1 VTTSEQAPTVP
12 VVTFDYTT
20 TESEGTWFAKYDDL
34 RTQFPWY
41 RNEFGPGFW
50 TMCNYHGILEIM
62 QNPQVFSNS
71 VVTALDPEP
80 AIKWIPEML
89 DGDEHKQWRRQL
101 GPLFSP
107 GAVERL
113 ESRVRQRAID
123 IIDGIVARSGAS
135 EATGN
140 GSGASEATG
149 KMQGSCD
156 FMADFATRFPTTIF
170 LDLMGLPVDELDQ
183 YLEWEH
189 DILHAGG
196 SDEEKLQKQI
206 TAMFAVMGRFST
218 VIAER
223 RVEPR
228 DDIVSKA
235 LNYEIDGKP
244 VTDQDLLSFC
254 LLMFMAG
261 LDTVSVT
268 LGWTFLH
275 LARNDEDRE
284 RVVSEPAV
292 IPTAV
297 EEFVRAYAIVIPA
310 RKVMADVEIQGCPM
324 KAGDM
329 VKIPLNAATRDDA
342 AFPYAA
348 TVDITR
354 KPNNHIGFGA
364 GPHRC
369 LGSHL
374 ARQELRIALEE
385 WHARIPNYRIAPD
398 AQMLETGGQLGLES
412 LPLVWD
418 V

>member
-1 VTTSEQAPTVP
+1 VTISEQPATVP

-20 TESEGTWFAKYDDL
+20 TEPEGTWFAKYDEL
-34 RTQFPWY
+34 RSQFPWY
-41 RNEFGPGFW
+41 KNEFGPGFW
-50 TMCNYHGILEIM
+50 TVCNYQGILQIM
-62 QNPQVFSNS
+62 QNPEAFSNS
-71 VVTALDPEP
+71 VVTALHPEP
-80 AIKWIPEML
+80 TIKWIPEML

-107 GAVERL
+107 GAVERM
-113 ESRVRQRAID
+113 ESIVRQRAID
-123 IIDGIVARSGAS
+123 IIDGIVERAQTKG
-135 EATGN
+135 
-140 GSGASEATG
+140 G
-149 KMQGSCD
+149 KQGSCD
-156 FMADFATRFPTTIF
+156 FMAEFATRFPTTIF
-170 LDLMGLPVDELDQ
+170 LDMMGLPVDELDQ
-183 YLEWEH
+183 YLQWEH

-196 SDEEKLQKQI
+196 SDEEKLQKQMN
-206 TAMFAVMGRFST
+206 AMFAVMGRFTT

-223 RVEPR
+223 RIEPR

-235 LNYEIDGKP
+235 LTYEIDGEP

-261 LDTVSVT
+261 IDTVSVT
-268 LGWTFLH
+268 LGWIFLH
-275 LARNDEDRE
+275 LARNDEDRAAIIAD
-284 RVVSEPAV
+284 PAT

-310 RKVMADVEIQGCPM
+310 RKVTQDIEIQGCPM

-329 VKIPLNAATRDDA
+329 VNIPLAAATRDDA
-342 AFPYAA
+342 ASPDAT

-374 ARQELRIALEE
+374 ARQELRIAMEE
-385 WHARIPNYRIAPD
+385 WHERIPNYRVAPN
-398 AQMLETGGQLGLES
+398 AQMMESGSQLGLES

-418 V
+418 L

>member
-1 VTTSEQAPTVP
+1 VTTSEQAPTVS

-50 TMCNYHGILEIM
+50 TMCNYQGILEIM

-123 IIDGIVARSGAS
+123 IIEGIVARTEAS
-135 EATGN
+135 EATG
-140 GSGASEATG
+140 E
-149 KMQGSCD
+149 KQGYCD

-196 SDEEKLQKQI
+196 SNEEKLQKQI
-206 TAMFAVMGRFST
+206 TAMFAVMGRFAT
-218 VIAER
+218 IIAER
-223 RVEPR
+223 RAEPR

-235 LNYEIDGKP
+235 LTYEIDGKP

-284 RVVSEPAV
+284 RVVAEPAV

-329 VKIPLNAATRDDA
+329 VNIPLNAATRDDA
-342 AFPYAA
+342 AFPSAT

-354 KPNNHIGFGA
+354 KLNNHIGFGA

-374 ARQELRIALEE
+374 ARQELRIAMEE
-385 WHARIPNYRIAPD
+385 WHARIPTYRLAPD
-398 AQMLETGGQLGLES
+398 AEMLESGGQLGLES

>member
-1 VTTSEQAPTVP
+1 MTVREQPATVP

-20 TESEGTWFAKYDDL
+20 TEPEGTWFAKYDEL
-34 RTQFPWY
+34 RAQFPWY
-41 RNEFGPGFW
+41 KNEFGPGFW
-50 TMCNYHGILEIM
+50 TVCNYQGILQIM
-62 QNPQVFSNS
+62 QNPEAFSNS

-80 AIKWIPEML
+80 MIKWIPEML

-107 GAVERL
+107 GAVERM
-113 ESRVRQRAID
+113 ESTVRQRAID
-123 IIDGIVARSGAS
+123 IIDGIVERAEAS
-135 EATGN
+135 KATG
-140 GSGASEATG
+140 E
-149 KMQGSCD
+149 KRGSCD
-156 FMADFATRFPTTIF
+156 FMAEFATRFPTTIF

-183 YLEWEH
+183 YLAWEH

-196 SDEEKLQKQI
+196 SDEEKLQRQMN
-206 TAMFAVMGRFST
+206 AMFAVMGRFTT

-235 LNYEIDGKP
+235 LTYEIDGEP

-268 LGWTFLH
+268 LGWMFLH
-275 LARNDEDRE
+275 LARNDHDRSAI
-284 RVVSEPAV
+284 VADPTA

-310 RKVMADVEIQGCPM
+310 RKVMQDIEIQGCPM

-329 VKIPLNAATRDDA
+329 VNIPLAAATRDDA
-342 AFPYAA
+342 ASPDAT

-374 ARQELRIALEE
+374 ARQELRIAMEE
-385 WHARIPNYRIAPD
+385 WHKRIPNYRVAPN
-398 AQMLETGGQLGLES
+398 AQMMESGGQLGLES

-418 V
+418 L